1 MGAPGR
7 AAGSAVSPARPASAP
22 AEAAAA
28 LFDQLADRPGRFDL
42 FQALRRIEAAH
53 PHLPRL
59 GEALRPIDEPV
70 RFGGEATLTF
80 APTAIT
86 RLEVA
91 GPDAQAPRLV
101 QRVIGF
107 FGPNGALPTHLTE
120 YARER
125 VLHHG
130 DRTFG
135 AFCDLLLH
143 RFGLLFYR
151 AWARAQP
158 VVSMDRGR
166 DAPVVRHVGA
176 LVGLAE
182 PSLRE
187 RDALGDFS
195 KLFFVGRLARS
206 ARDADGLQSWISLRF
221 KVPVQV
227 QQFCGHWMPLAADQR
242 TRLRRYGEPGLGR
255 GAVLGRSVW
264 DVQHKFRIVIGPLD
278 WPSFQAFLPGGEQLD
293 ALQALVRQ
301 FVGFEFAW
309 DVQLRLQ
316 PAQVPGWPLGGLAAG
331 ARAGVGRLGRSAW
344 LNSPRPRAQADQLV
358 MHVES
363 IRRVPLKPSM
373 APAHAV

>member
-1 MGAPGR
+1 MSREPGPEH
-7 AAGSAVSPARPASAP
+7 ATPG
-22 AEAAAA
+22 AA
-28 LFDQLADRPGRFDL
+28 LFEALAERPGRFDL

-53 PHLPRL
+53 PELPRL
-59 GEALRPIDEPV
+59 GDALRPVDEPV
-70 RFGGEATLTF
+70 RFAGDAALSF

-86 RLEVA
+86 RLERPA
-91 GPDAQAPRLV
+91 GAAPRLV
-101 QRVIGF
+101 QRVVGL

-125 VLHHG
+125 ALHHG
-130 DRTFG
+130 DRTFA
-135 AFCDLLLH
+135 AFCDMLLH

-151 AWARAQP
+151 AWARANP

-166 DAPVVRHVGA
+166 EAPIVRQMGA

-206 ARDADGLQSWISLRF
+206 ARDADGLQSWIQLRF
-221 KVPVQV
+221 HVPVQV
-227 QQFCGHWMPLAADQR
+227 QQFCGHWMPLEADQR
-242 TRLRRYGEPGLGR
+242 TRLRRFGEPGLGR

-278 WPSFQAFLPGGEQLD
+278 WAAFQAFLPGGVNLD
-293 ALQALVRQ
+293 ALQAMVRQ
-301 FVGFEFAW
+301 FVGFEFVW
-309 DVQLRLQ
+309 DVQLRLRA
-316 PAQVPGWPLGGLAAG
+316 PEVPTWRLG
-331 ARAGVGRLGRSAW
+331 RASPVGRLGRSAW
-344 LNSPRPRAQADQLV
+344 LNSPRPRAHADQLI
-358 MHVES
+358 MNVES
-363 IRRVPLKPSM
+363 IRRAPLKASM